1 MKISEFSVKNYQFT
15 IILFVMVLVLGLNS
29 LLTMPRGEDPPF
41 NAPIFVVTAV
51 YPGTSPADMEELL
64 ADPVEEAMYDLE
76 DIKKIN
82 TSCDDGL
89 MFMQI
94 EFNYKTDILEKF
106 NDVSRELNRLRS
118 QLPQDLLS
126 LDLIRAQ
133 SSDVEIFQL
142 ALVSAGAP
150 YADMKLESERLKTEL
165 QKIQELKQVRIQ
177 AYPERQ
183 IDVQL
188 DLEKMARYNL
198 GINEVLAQ
206 IGAGNINIP
215 GGSIDMGNR
224 RFSISTTSSFENLE
238 DLRNAVVRTSP
249 EGRLVFLR
257 DIARVQFA
265 DAENNYR
272 ARYNGERAIWVN
284 IRQKDKK
291 NIVQVSDKIYPVLE
305 EFRQSLPAGMQL
317 VKAFDQADSVK
328 NRLSG
333 LGRDFLFA
341 VLLVLLTLLP
351 LGWRASLVVMI
362 SIPLSLAIGVA
373 LLELTGFTLNQLSIV
388 GLVVSLGLLV
398 DDSIVIVENIE
409 RFRRLGYSR
418 TAAAIAGTKQ
428 IGIAVIGC
436 TATLILAFLPLGFL
450 PEASG
455 DFIRSLPMAVI
466 LTVIASLFVALT
478 IIPFLARILLKKEES
493 LHPNFF
499 LRLFRQYLNQPYQRV
514 LHWSFRHPVAT
525 LVGAFAI
532 FAGSLLLVPLMG
544 FSLFP
549 LSEKPMF
556 LIDVETPLGSSL
568 DEVDTAV
575 SRVEKRLLSEGRVV
589 SVSANVGRG
598 NPRVYYNEF
607 QKQYSS
613 NYGQLFVQVNPDMTA
628 SQMTAFLD
636 QLREEFA
643 GYPGA
648 RITIKQLQQGP
659 PIVAPV
665 EFRVMGENLDTL
677 RRLSGVVEQIIKTTP
692 GAIDVSNDL
701 SFQKTEIQ
709 VVVNKDKAGML
720 GIPLAAVA
728 RAVRLGIAGLEAGEF
743 RDDNGE
749 SYAINV
755 SIWKDEKD
763 ALEVFSQIYL
773 SSLSGAQIPLS
784 QVARVELRTA
794 PPVIRHFNK
803 ERYASVS
810 AYVRTGYNTA
820 AVTDEIIGKLEAQAF
835 PTGYSFIAAGER
847 ETQQE
852 SFGGM
857 GTIIILAS
865 FGLLAILVLE
875 FRTFKST
882 MIVLSVIPLGII
894 GALVTLY
901 LAGETLSF
909 VATVGMIALVG
920 IEIKNSIFL
929 VDYTNQ
935 LREQGMPL
943 EQAVLEGAE
952 TRFLPIFLTTLT
964 AIGGLIPLILLDSPL
979 ITPLGWVIVGGLVSS
994 LLLSRIVT
1002 PLLYKLLPP
1011 EVEVKSAQ

>member
-15 IILFVMVLVLGLNS
+15 IILFIMVLVLGLNS
-29 LLTMPRGEDPPF
+29 LFNMPRGEDPPF
-41 NAPIFVVTAV
+41 NAPIFVITAV
-51 YPGTSPADMEELL
+51 YPGTSPSDMEELL
-64 ADPVEEAMYDLE
+64 ADPIEEAMYELE
-76 DIKKIN
+76 DVKKITTN
-82 TSCDDGL
+82 CDEGVML
-89 MFMQI
+89 MQI
-94 EFNYKTDILEKF
+94 YFNFSVNTLEKF
-106 NDVSRELNRLRS
+106 NDVNRELNRLRPE
-118 QLPQDLLS
+118 LPEDLLS

-142 ALVSAGAP
+142 ALVSQNASFSELKSA
-150 YADMKLESERLKTEL
+150 AEALKSDLE
-165 QKIQELKQVRIQ
+165 KIRELKQVRIQ
-177 AYPERQ
+177 ACPERQ
-183 IDVQL
+183 ISVEL
-188 DLEKMARYNL
+188 DLEKMARNNL

-206 IGAGNINIP
+206 LQAGNVNIP
-215 GGSIDMGNR
+215 GGSIDLGSR
-224 RFSISTTSSFENLE
+224 KFSINTTSSFENI
-238 DLRNAVVRTSP
+238 DDIRNLVIRTTP

-257 DIARVQFA
+257 DVASVRFD
-265 DAENNYR
+265 DAENNHR
-272 ARYNGERAIWVN
+272 ARYNGQQAVWVN

-291 NIVQVSDKIYPVLE
+291 NIVQVSEQIYPVLE
-305 EFRQSLPAGMQL
+305 KFRLSLPENISL
-317 VKAFDQADSVK
+317 VNAFDQAQGVK
-328 NRLSG
+328 KRLAG
-333 LGRDFLFA
+333 LGKDFLFA

-373 LLELTGFTLNQLSIV
+373 LLEITGFTLNQLSIV

-409 RFRRLGYSR
+409 RFRRLGYSS
-418 TAAAIAGTKQ
+418 AEAAIAGTKQ

-436 TATLILAFLPLGFL
+436 TATLILAFLPLAFL

-466 LTVIASLFVALT
+466 LTILASLFVALT
-478 IIPFLARILLKKEES
+478 IIPFLSRLLLKKEEQS
-493 LHPNFF
+493 EGNFF
-499 LRLFRQYLNQPYQRV
+499 LRIFRRYLNEPYQQI
-514 LHWSFRHPVAT
+514 LKWSFRHPVLT
-525 LVGAFAI
+525 LVSAFGL
-532 FAGSLLLVPLMG
+532 FAASLLLVPLLG

-549 LSEKPMF
+549 ISEKPMF

-568 DEVDTAV
+568 DRVDSVVAFA
-575 SRVEKRLLSEGRVV
+575 EARLMDDERLV
-589 SVSANVGRG
+589 SVSSNIGRG

-607 QKQYSS
+607 QRQYSS
-613 NYGQLFVQVNPDMTA
+613 NYGQLFVQVRPDMTA
-628 SQMTAFLD
+628 SEITAFAD
-636 QLREEFA
+636 ELRAVFSN
-643 GYPGA
+643 YPGA
-648 RITIKQLQQGP
+648 RITVKQFQQGP

-665 EFRVMGENLDTL
+665 EIRITGEHLDTL
-677 RRLSGVVEQIIKTTP
+677 RRLAAEVEQMITSTP
-692 GAIDVSNDL
+692 GTINVNNDL
-701 SFQKTEIQ
+701 STQKTDIQ
-709 VVVNKDKAGML
+709 VVVNKEKAGLL

-728 RAVRLGIAGLEAGEF
+728 RTVRLGIAGLEAGEY
-743 RDDNGE
+743 RDDTGE
-749 SYAINV
+749 SYVIFVGLA
-755 SIWKDEKD
+755 KKADE
-763 ALEVFSQIYL
+763 ALETFSQIYL
-773 SSLSGAQIPLS
+773 TSLSGASVPLS
-784 QVARVELRTA
+784 QIASIELKNS

-820 AVTDEIIGKLEAQAF
+820 AVTDAIIGQLEARNF
-835 PTGYSFIAAGER
+835 PAGYSFVPAGER
-847 ETQQE
+847 ETQEE

-857 GTIIILAS
+857 ATIIIIAS

-882 MIVLSVIPLGII
+882 LIVLSVVPLGII
-894 GALVTLY
+894 GALATLY
-901 LAGETLSF
+901 LVGETLSF

-943 EQAVLEGAE
+943 EQAILEGAE
-952 TRFLPIFLTTLT
+952 TRFLPIFLTSLT

-979 ITPLGWVIVGGLVSS
+979 ISPLAWVICGGLVSS

-1011 EVEVKSAQ
+1011 SVGER